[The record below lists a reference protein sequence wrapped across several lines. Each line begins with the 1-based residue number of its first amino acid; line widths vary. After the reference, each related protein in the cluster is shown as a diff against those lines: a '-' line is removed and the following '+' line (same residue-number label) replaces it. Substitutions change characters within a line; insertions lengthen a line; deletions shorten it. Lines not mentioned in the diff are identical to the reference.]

1 MKHRP
6 EPDIIRLSNI
16 SENRFLTGQT
26 EFGVENESSPQ
37 KTFSSLLFS
46 SLLFSSLLFSSLL
59 FSSAARAAGEGSGRG
74 PYVQADLAYAYEHIT
89 HDYPEPAGAKKGKIS
104 TVSDYFRNIRTHSIH
119 PRVSVGYD
127 FGGWRIAADYARY
140 RKWNDSKYSVSIKE
154 LKENKGENINVAQ
167 YLKTE
172 NQENGSFHAVSSLGL
187 SAVYDFKLNDKF
199 KPYIGA
205 RVAYGHIRHQ
215 HRSVEQE
222 TTIVTTYLQSGKP
235 SPIIRGPTP
244 KPAHQESNS
253 IRRVGLGVIAGVGF
267 DITPNLTLD
276 AGYRYHNWGRLENTR
291 FKTHE
296 ASLGVRYRF

>member
-1 MKHRP
+1 M
-6 EPDIIRLSNI
+6 
-16 SENRFLTGQT
+16 SESK
-26 EFGVENESSPQ
+26 NESSP
-37 KTFSSLLFS
+37 KK
-46 SLLFSSLLFSSLL
+46 LLFSSLLFSSLL
-59 FSSAARAAGEGSGRG
+59 FSSAAQAASEDNGRG
-74 PYVQADLAYAYEHIT
+74 PYVQADLAYAAERIT
-89 HDYPEPAGAKKGKIS
+89 HDYPEPTAPGKNKIS

-140 RKWNDSKYSVSIKE
+140 RKWNNSKYSVSIKE
-154 LKENKGENINVAQ
+154 LKNNNKK
-167 YLKTE
+167 KTE

-205 RVAYGHIRHQ
+205 RVAYGHVRHSIDSTKKITAGAGGAGSPV
-215 HRSVEQE
+215 R
-222 TTIVTTYLQSGKP
+222 P
-235 SPIIRGPTP
+235 SYKSTQD
-244 KPAHQESNS
+244 AHHQSNS

-267 DITPNLTLD
+267 DITPKLTLD
-276 AGYRYHNWGRLENTR
+276 TGYRYHNWGRLENTR

>member
-1 MKHRP
+1 M
-6 EPDIIRLSNI
+6 
-16 SENRFLTGQT
+16 
-26 EFGVENESSPQ
+26 
-37 KTFSSLLFS
+37 
-46 SLLFSSLLFSSLL
+46 
-59 FSSAARAAGEGSGRG
+59 
-74 PYVQADLAYAYEHIT
+74 QADLAYAAERIT
-89 HDYPEPAGAKKGKIS
+89 HDYPKPTDPSKGKIS

-140 RKWNDSKYSVSIKE
+140 RKWNNSKYSVSIKE
-154 LKENKGENINVAQ
+154 LENKNKNKRD
-167 YLKTE
+167 LKTE

-205 RVAYGHIRHQ
+205 RVAYGHVRH
-215 HRSVEQE
+215 SIDS
-222 TTIVTTYLQSGKP
+222 TKKTAKILTSSYGNGKP
-235 SPIIRGPTP
+235 TVYTEENTQN
-244 KPAHQESNS
+244 AHRESDS

-267 DITPNLTLD
+267 DITPKLTLD

-296 ASLGVRYRF
+296 ASLGMRYRF

>member
-1 MKHRP
+1 MQPAK
-6 EPDIIRLSNI
+6 N
-16 SENRFLTGQT
+16 
-26 EFGVENESSPQ
+26 
-37 KTFSSLLFS
+37 LLFS
-46 SLLFSSLLFSSLL
+46 SLLFSSLLFP
-59 FSSAARAAGEGSGRG
+59 SAAQAAGEGNGRG

-89 HDYPEPAGAKKGKIS
+89 HDYPEPTDPKKGKIS
-104 TVSDYFRNIRTHSIH
+104 TVSDYFRNIRTHSVH

-140 RKWNDSKYSVSIKE
+140 RKWNDNKYSVSIKE
-154 LKENKGENINVAQ
+154 LLRNKDNGNRTDR
-167 YLKTE
+167 KTE

-205 RVAYGHIRHQ
+205 RVAYGHVRH
-215 HRSVEQE
+215 SIDSTKKTIEV
-222 TTIVTTYLQSGKP
+222 TTIPHAPNAT
-235 SPIIRGPTP
+235 PTIYRVP
-244 KPAHQESNS
+244 KTQDAHQESDS
-253 IRRVGLGVIAGVGF
+253 ISSLGFGAVAGVGI
-267 DITPNLTLD
+267 DITPKLTLD

>member
-1 MKHRP
+1 MQPPK
-6 EPDIIRLSNI
+6 N
-16 SENRFLTGQT
+16 
-26 EFGVENESSPQ
+26 
-37 KTFSSLLFS
+37 
-46 SLLFSSLLFSSLL
+46 FSSLLFSSLL
-59 FSSAARAAGEGSGRG
+59 FSSAAQAAGEDGGRG

-89 HDYPEPAGAKKGKIS
+89 RDYPEATGANQGKKIS

-140 RKWNDSKYSVSIKE
+140 RKWNDNKYSVDIKE
-154 LKENKGENINVAQ
+154 LENKNKNKRD
-167 YLKTE
+167 LKTE

-205 RVAYGHIRHQ
+205 RVAYGHVRH
-215 HRSVEQE
+215 SIDS
-222 TTIVTTYLQSGKP
+222 TKKTAKILTSSYGNGKP
-235 SPIIRGPTP
+235 TVYTEENTQN
-244 KPAHQESNS
+244 AHRESDS

-267 DITPNLTLD
+267 GITPKLTLD

>member
-1 MKHRP
+1 MQPAK
-6 EPDIIRLSNI
+6 N
-16 SENRFLTGQT
+16 
-26 EFGVENESSPQ
+26 
-37 KTFSSLLFS
+37 LLFS

-59 FSSAARAAGEGSGRG
+59 FSSAAQAASEDGGRG

-89 HDYPEPAGAKKGKIS
+89 RDYPDAAGANQGKKIS

-140 RKWNDSKYSVSIKE
+140 RKWNDNKYSVDIKE
-154 LKENKGENINVAQ
+154 LENKNKNKRD
-167 YLKTE
+167 LKTE

-205 RVAYGHIRHQ
+205 RVAYGHVRH
-215 HRSVEQE
+215 SIDS
-222 TTIVTTYLQSGKP
+222 TKKTAKILTSSYGNGKP
-235 SPIIRGPTP
+235 TVYTEENTQN
-244 KPAHQESNS
+244 AHRESDS

-267 DITPNLTLD
+267 DITPKLTLD

-296 ASLGVRYRF
+296 ASLGMRYRF

>member
-1 MKHRP
+1 M
-6 EPDIIRLSNI
+6 
-16 SENRFLTGQT
+16 
-26 EFGVENESSPQ
+26 
-37 KTFSSLLFS
+37 
-46 SLLFSSLLFSSLL
+46 
-59 FSSAARAAGEGSGRG
+59 
-74 PYVQADLAYAYEHIT
+74 QADLAYAAERIT
-89 HDYPEPAGAKKGKIS
+89 HDYPEPTGTGKNKIS

-140 RKWNDSKYSVSIKE
+140 RKWNDNKYSVNIKK
-154 LKENKGENINVAQ
+154 LENKNKKLENKNKK
-167 YLKTE
+167 KTE

-205 RVAYGHIRHQ
+205 RVAYGHVRH
-215 HRSVEQE
+215 SIDS
-222 TTIVTTYLQSGKP
+222 TKKITASAGGAG
-235 SPIIRGPTP
+235 SPASYKSTQD
-244 KPAHQESNS
+244 AHHQSNS

>member
-1 MKHRP
+1 MELICIRP
-6 EPDIIRLSNI
+6 TKN
-16 SENRFLTGQT
+16 
-26 EFGVENESSPQ
+26 
-37 KTFSSLLFS
+37 FSSLLFS

-59 FSSAARAAGEGSGRG
+59 FSSAARAAGEDHGRG

-89 HDYPEPAGAKKGKIS
+89 RDYPDAAGLEKGKKIS

-140 RKWNDSKYSVSIKE
+140 RKWNDNKYSVNTKLVRTGGDERLRNKE
-154 LKENKGENINVAQ
+154 T
-167 YLKTE
+167 LKTE
-172 NQENGSFHAVSSLGL
+172 HQENGTFHAASSLGL
-187 SAVYDFKLNDKF
+187 STIYDFDTGSRF

-205 RVAYGHIRHQ
+205 RVAYGHVRHQ
-215 HRSVEQE
+215 VRSVQQE
-222 TTIVTTYLQSGKP
+222 TVAVTTYPDSGKP
-235 SPIIRGPTP
+235 SVLANTPIPQ
-244 KPAHQESNS
+244 PAYHESRS
-253 IRRVGLGVIAGVGF
+253 ISSLGFGAVAGVGI

-296 ASLGVRYRF
+296 ASLGMRYRF